1 MKSGGVKTGAVNCDK
16 EAELCRNVR
25 TGQTG
30 RPALRLVHGQVRAT
44 VTACL
49 TSFAH
54 PRWLTRCCRWLL
66 HVGCGCGC
74 GCGCGVAGGG
84 GVRGADVRRGHVA
97 QGALSLPPSLSLP
110 IPRPSPC
117 VNPALTFLPSPLASS
132 VVAWQE
138 VYEWVLDKAP
148 SGVVN
153 LRHAAQVPSFSSYP
167 YALAPLCVFCPCAL
181 VPLCP
186 CALVPLCPSALVPLC
201 PCALAP
207 MSTCVCP
214 LRARRPLTSVAR
226 AFLFDPCFRRTSSWP
241 SWGTRRRPRWG
252 SDSCCSP
259 PRSERERLREK
270 HWLPSFTAH
279 APAPLNTPHLTPSV

>member
-1 MKSGGVKTGAVNCDK
+1 LKSGGVKTGAVNCDK

-97 QGALSLPPSLSLP
+97 QGARSLLSLSPNPPPSSLSQ
-110 IPRPSPC
+110 PS
-117 VNPALTFLPSPLASS
+117 LTSLPSPLASS

-138 VYEWVLDKAP
+138 VYEWVVDKAP

-153 LRHAAQVPSFSSYP
+153 LRHAAQVRRAPSYP
-167 YALAPLCVFCPCAL
+167 RTLVL
-181 VPLCP
+181 VPSYL
-186 CALVPLCPSALVPLC
+186 
-201 PCALAP
+201 CALAHL
-207 MSTCVCP
+207 CP
-214 LRARRPLTSVAR
+214 LRARRPLTSVTR
-226 AFLFDPCFRRTSSWP
+226 AFLPDPCFRRTSSWP

-252 SDSCCSP
+252 SDSCS
-259 PRSERERLREK
+259 
-270 HWLPSFTAH
+270 
-279 APAPLNTPHLTPSV
+279 